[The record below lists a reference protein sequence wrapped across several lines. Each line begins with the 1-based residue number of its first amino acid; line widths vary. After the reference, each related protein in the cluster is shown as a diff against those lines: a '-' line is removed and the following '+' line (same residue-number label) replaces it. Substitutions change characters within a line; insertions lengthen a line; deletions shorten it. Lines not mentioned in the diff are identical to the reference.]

1 MQSRQILGFG
11 FIGATVLI
19 LFTVIFFGR
28 DFYDLYRNYANVH
41 TTYAPS
47 DDETIVME
55 AEAVKALQR
64 RVEDESEAILK
75 AIGEK
80 NATQSAV
87 SAANAAENESATTE
101 NVAQQKA
108 TKTSADTKSRIDIT
122 EINRRIHKLLSASAF
137 FQHSMALT
145 PQNLETLDRISKLIA
160 DLPKE
165 YDVEV
170 EGHTE
175 KGLSASVSADM
186 AGRVATRLRKN
197 LADRKIGSVGY
208 GDRYPISDDP
218 YARINRR
225 VEIIVR
231 RNED

>member
-28 DFYDLYRNYANVH
+28 DFYALYQ
-41 TTYAPS
+41 TYTSMHSAYTPS

-55 AEAVKALQR
+55 TEAVKALQR
-64 RVEDESEAILK
+64 RVEDESEAILN
-75 AIGEK
+75 AIEEK
-80 NATQSAV
+80 NATATVV
-87 SAANAAENESATTE
+87 SDVKEVQNESKAIGNSMQRE
-101 NVAQQKA
+101 VAEV
-108 TKTSADTKSRIDIT
+108 SADTKPNTDIA
-122 EINRRIHKLLSASAF
+122 EINRQIRRLLSASAF

-145 PQNLETLDRISKLIA
+145 SQNLETLDQITRIIVN
-160 DLPKE
+160 LPKTWE
-165 YDVEV
+165 IMV

-175 KGLSASVSADM
+175 KGLSISVSADM

-197 LADRKIGSVGY
+197 LADRKIESIGY